1 MNEDNND
8 FQNKM
13 KEIANSLSNDSI
25 EQLLSYY
32 ENENKPKKEIDNDI
46 NKKEISN
53 AIEQKDTNKIVEE
66 RKQEIKDIVQ
76 QLNIPKENIASKSE
90 INKIEKDE
98 ETIEA
103 KEEDIKEIEETI
115 DNTEK
120 LHEEIVEK
128 KQELEKGLIELNN
141 IETNIVES
149 MEEDKDLFTE
159 TKTEKDT
166 INAMEQIATSTTYS
180 TNLLN
185 YTDPKVSENQF
196 KLFIIAQCKREL
208 YKILEYSKILDKLEE
223 RFKQVYIDRIDELS
237 DGTIVSLMQ
246 LMLDKIDRGNEL
258 INSVIKDKDI
268 TNVLIINQQNN
279 SVNNISDLTKDK
291 LLQTLYKSSELHD
304 EAPSASRAK
313 VVEVVTNIL
322 KDEADEDKYKESNTT
337 IVNEP
342 SNIDNPI
349 ATQPILSKET
359 NSQIINDDLDRRLA
373 ELQKQNNQ

>member
-32 ENENKPKKEIDNDI
+32 ENENKPKEEINDDA
-46 NKKEISN
+46 NKKEISS
-53 AIEQKDTNKIVEE
+53 AIEQKNTNKIVEE

-98 ETIEA
+98 EITEA

-322 KDEADEDKYKESNTT
+322 KDEADEDKSKESNT

>member
-1 MNEDNND
+1 
-8 FQNKM
+8 
-13 KEIANSLSNDSI
+13 
-25 EQLLSYY
+25 
-32 ENENKPKKEIDNDI
+32 
-46 NKKEISN
+46 
-53 AIEQKDTNKIVEE
+53 
-66 RKQEIKDIVQ
+66 
-76 QLNIPKENIASKSE
+76 
-90 INKIEKDE
+90 
-98 ETIEA
+98 
-103 KEEDIKEIEETI
+103 
-115 DNTEK
+115 
-120 LHEEIVEK
+120 
-128 KQELEKGLIELNN
+128 
-141 IETNIVES
+141 

-196 KLFIIAQCKREL
+196 KLFIIAQCNREL

-322 KDEADEDKYKESNTT
+322 KDEADEDKSKESNT

-349 ATQPILSKET
+349 ETQPILSKET

>member
-1 MNEDNND
+1 MDEDNND

-32 ENENKPKKEIDNDI
+32 ENENKPKEEIDNDT

-98 ETIEA
+98 EITEA